1 MKCKIKLYAAL
12 CIIAMSALSASA
24 WGRLGHDAVAGI
36 SEKHLTP
43 RAKANIERYLGNH
56 SIVYYASWM
65 DWVRQMPHYN
75 HSSRWHASNVDSLG
89 VYYPSQRR
97 DAVEGCRKTFENLR
111 RHKEMTDSAV
121 ADNIKLFVHI
131 VGDMHCPGHAF
142 YTGYDQ
148 KNIYFKLNG
157 KKAQVHDFWDNWVLD
172 QHPWQYK
179 EYVEQLDRF
188 DNHQIA
194 EMQKGTPEEW
204 ATESGKAISGT
215 YGWFE
220 NGRDYDKAETYSR
233 ILAGE
238 KIAHERI
245 VRAGYRLARL
255 LNEVFDY

>member
-1 MKCKIKLYAAL
+1 
-12 CIIAMSALSASA
+12 
-24 WGRLGHDAVAGI
+24 
-36 SEKHLTP
+36 
-43 RAKANIERYLGNH
+43 
-56 SIVYYASWM
+56 
-65 DWVRQMPHYN
+65 
-75 HSSRWHASNVDSLG
+75 
-89 VYYPSQRR
+89 
-97 DAVEGCRKTFENLR
+97 
-111 RHKEMTDSAV
+111 MTDSAV

-188 DNHQIA
+188 DNRQIA

-215 YGWFE
+215 YGWVE

>member
-1 MKCKIKLYAAL
+1 MKTKFRLILTAAL
-12 CIIAMSALSASA
+12 AVVFTLPASA
-24 WGRLGHDAVAGI
+24 WGRLGHDAVAAI
-36 SEKHLTP
+36 AEKHLTP

-65 DWVRQMPHYN
+65 DWVREMPAYK
-75 HSSRWHASNVDSLG
+75 HSSRWHASDVDSLG
-89 VYYPSQRR
+89 VYYPSKKR
-97 DAVEGCRKTFENLR
+97 DAVEGLKKTLENLR
-111 RHKEMTDSAV
+111 HHKELTDSAV

-148 KNIYFKLNG
+148 KHIKFKLNG
-157 KKAQVHDFWDNWVLD
+157 KNAQVHDFWDNWVLD

-179 EYVEQLDRF
+179 EYADQLDRYTEKE
-188 DNHQIA
+188 IA
-194 EMQKGTPEEW
+194 EIQKGTPEEW
-204 ATESGKAISGT
+204 ATESGKAITKT

-220 NGRDYDKAETYSR
+220 NGRDYNKSESYSR
-233 ILAGE
+233 ILGGE

-255 LNEVFDY
+255 LNEIFDY